1 MARIYLKR
9 DEAQTALPYAEKAVK
24 LSPGDFTAHVALGQ
38 ALLATGDVAG
48 AARELES
55 SVKLAPATPAAHYC
69 LAQAYAKMGRKAD
82 AAREREAFE
91 HARQAVDATRP

>member
-1 MARIYLKR
+1 HTYTLSLHDALPISLVALARIYLKR

-55 SVKLAPATPAAHYC
+55 SVKLAPATPAAH
-69 LAQAYAKMGRKAD
+69 RS
-82 AAREREAFE
+82 EE
-91 HARQAVDATRP
+91 HTSELQSRFD